1 MARSLAISSVRTL
14 FGFRFFCWRKGREG
28 FCLYYLITWFTG
40 NSKWMQEALAKA
52 NVCFGIRRSKF
63 THVKPALCNACGRNS
78 SGPESLTATVWV
90 CDSATKYKNTSRW
103 VPISKPHTERTDWGR
118 CREGRSESPLS
129 ASRNFSRISIG
140 ELDRLFYGRNFP
152 LEELRDFKKRSRT
165 NRFKFSQSDNHVKRL
180 VIIQETSEPTKYSPA
195 PTIPM
200 ANIEL
205 CDTSASLSWDSLL
218 RVSTILSWGFEADR
232 IARASGT
239 ARLMTGSPYCS

>member
-40 NSKWMQEALAKA
+40 NSKWRQEALAKA
-52 NVCFGIRRSKF
+52 NVCFGIKRSKF

-140 ELDRLFYGRNFP
+140 ELDRLFYGSNFP
-152 LEELRDFKKRSRT
+152 LGELRDLKKT
-165 NRFKFSQSDNHVKRL
+165 LAYKP
-180 VIIQETSEPTKYSPA
+180 IQVLA
-195 PTIPM
+195 I
-200 ANIEL
+200 
-205 CDTSASLSWDSLL
+205 
-218 RVSTILSWGFEADR
+218 G
-232 IARASGT
+232 
-239 ARLMTGSPYCS
+239 